1 MADNFRE
8 NIRAAIIENRPQ
20 LSSSSL
26 KTYISTLFNLH
37 KHLKQEH
44 TDIAWFNDSID
55 DIVDYLKDKPS
66 QSRKSILSA
75 LFILTNNPRF
85 REMMIDDC
93 KIVNN
98 NYKNQKRSEKEEEN
112 WISIDD
118 IKAKYD
124 DLYARVKNM
133 FSKTSVI
140 NTTTVIDYLLVALL
154 GGQLPSL
161 PPRRSLD
168 YALMKIRNYDKA
180 KDNYYKAGKL
190 YFNKYKTSD
199 KYGLQVLNVPDELN
213 KIIKKWIKINENDYL
228 LFSTNGNPLSSPQ
241 ITRILNK
248 VFGKRVSVDMLRHIF
263 LTDLYKGMPNLIDME
278 KTAKEMSH
286 SLMTALTY
294 IKKD

>member
-1 MADNFRE
+1 
-8 NIRAAIIENRPQ
+8 
-20 LSSSSL
+20 
-26 KTYISTLFNLH
+26 
-37 KHLKQEH
+37 
-44 TDIAWFNDSID
+44 
-55 DIVDYLKDKPS
+55 
-66 QSRKSILSA
+66 
-75 LFILTNNPRF
+75 
-85 REMMIDDC
+85 
-93 KIVNN
+93 
-98 NYKNQKRSEKEEEN
+98 
-112 WISIDD
+112 
-118 IKAKYD
+118 
-124 DLYARVKNM
+124 M
-133 FSKTSVI
+133 FSRTAVMNTS
-140 NTTTVIDYLLVALL
+140 NVIDYLLVALL
-154 GGQLPSL
+154 GGQLPLL

-180 KDNYYKAGKL
+180 NDNYYKAGKL

-213 KIIKKWIKINENDYL
+213 KIIKKWTKINESDYL

-294 IKKD
+294 VKRDYS